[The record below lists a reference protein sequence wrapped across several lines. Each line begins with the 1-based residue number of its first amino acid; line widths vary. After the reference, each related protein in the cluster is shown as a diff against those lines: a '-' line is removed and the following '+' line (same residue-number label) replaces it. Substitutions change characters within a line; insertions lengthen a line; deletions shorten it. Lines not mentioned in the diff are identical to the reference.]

1 VDWDLPLRVPGDLQ
15 YLLQRHA
22 ATVFPGLVWIGAGA
36 KDWLCGYQVL
46 EKALEAQNNK
56 YKDIDVKASDETIHW
71 SPGERTSWITNRW
84 IFKATVAD
92 RAIALPLRCTWILVK
107 EAISWKIV
115 HFHKSVGMVG

>member
-1 VDWDLPLRVPGDLQ
+1 LVDW
-15 YLLQRHA
+15 
-22 ATVFPGLVWIGAGA
+22 WIGAGA